1 MISFA
6 FHSRMRKIVS
16 ILILSSFIFL
26 GLLLTRHFTPFTD
39 DPIANSAVSTIKTSG
54 SSIADKEVIQRD
66 SVVHPAPTE
75 RSVGSSISHKKKI
88 QTDFAVPTEKTT
100 GTPVTVHPAQTER
113 STGSC
118 SQGLWWPRGVGP
130 LEPRFNITP
139 VLVEGDLCT
148 VTQAHGG
155 KLSPFREVINQ
166 FNQYVTTLEKVY
178 YPTAIHEDLLKKKD
192 NQVPIGHFQ
201 PIDFTRGH
209 VLSAFLDSRGDEPI
223 VKVLYLVPIKSPS
236 LFCHA
241 MCNGKYTSV
250 EGTPEPLYTRI
261 SKEHCIWQQYMIH
274 CHFQNCTPDAVS
286 VASSTCLR
294 PTNVLKVIKSD
305 HESKPK
311 KVIGACQKKIFKL
324 TRKELPKLLNY
335 LETFLY
341 FGGDIVYLYGTT
353 QIETSVMRVLDQ
365 YVSRGV
371 LKIYDWQIPK
381 DVTSLYTYGHYL
393 VNMDCSYRHMGEV
406 EHLVFMDLDEVLYP
420 LIHNNYRDL
429 MQYLFKPKYSAIYL
443 ERFLISPDFYKKQL
457 NVNSKDICFQAM
469 PKPLGRPKYMLSLQS
484 HYVRSSVVPYSV
496 PEYSGNNVTVL
507 LHFRQNTACS
517 SNAKGHGDPTQIAKV
532 TQTHLPHILNRISRI
547 INTVLNNTMSKP

>member
-1 MISFA
+1 
-6 FHSRMRKIVS
+6 MRLIVS
-16 ILILSSFIFL
+16 ISFIFL
-26 GLLLTRHFTPFTD
+26 VMFMARHSAPFMQYPMAIQT
-39 DPIANSAVSTIKTSG
+39 NSAVSTIKTSG

-75 RSVGSSISHKKKI
+75 RSVGSSISHKKRI
-88 QTDFAVPTEKTT
+88 QTDFAVRTEKTT
-100 GTPVTVHPAQTER
+100 GTHVTVHPAETER

-130 LEPRFNITP
+130 LEPHFNITP
-139 VLVEGDLCT
+139 VLVEGDLCS
-148 VTQAHGG
+148 VTRAHQGQ
-155 KLSPFREVINQ
+155 LPPFRKVIKK
-166 FNQYVTTLEKVY
+166 FKQYVTKLEKLY
-178 YPTAIHEDLLKKKD
+178 YPTAIQEDLLRKKD
-192 NQVPIGHFQ
+192 NQVPIDFQ

-209 VLSAFLDSRGDEPI
+209 VLSAFLDSRGDKPI
-223 VKVLYLVPIKSPS
+223 VKVLYLVPIKSPA

-241 MCNGKYTSV
+241 ICNGEYTSV
-250 EGTPEPLYTRI
+250 EGTPEPMFTRI
-261 SKEHCIWQQYMIH
+261 SKEHCIWQEYVIH
-274 CHFQNCTPDAVS
+274 CQFQNCTPDAVS

-305 HESKPK
+305 HKSQPK

-335 LETFLY
+335 LESFLY

-371 LKIYDWQIPK
+371 LKIYDWQMPN
-381 DVTSLYTYGHYL
+381 DVTSLYTYGHNL

-406 EHLVFMDLDEVLYP
+406 EHLMFTDLDEVLYP

-429 MQYLFKPKYSAIYL
+429 VQYVFKPKYSAIHV
-443 ERFLISPDFYKKQL
+443 ERVLISPDFYRKRRK
-457 NVNSKDICFQAM
+457 VSRKDMCYQKN
-469 PKPLGRPKYMLSLQS
+469 PKPLGRPRYLLSLQR
-484 HYVRSSVVPYSV
+484 HFVRSSLVPYTV

-507 LHFRQNTACS
+507 IHFRKNNPCTRNTE
-517 SNAKGHGDPTQIAKV
+517 GHGDPTQIAKV
-532 TQTHLPHILNRISRI
+532 IQTHLPHILNRINEI
-547 INTVLNNTMSKP
+547 IERTGNNTVSKS